1 MLTEHGPNCA
11 IFRMGNIRSWC
22 DCGLGDDGMKWLY
35 QLNDRQLISRARN
48 MYEDNPEIIS
58 WWKHDDY
65 DDYEHQETVIQLTG
79 LYNTMTELA
88 NRLDLVLGQ
97 KAILEEALKGA
108 TQALGEVE

>member
-1 MLTEHGPNCA
+1 MLIEHGTNCA

-22 DCGLGDDGMKWLY
+22 DCGLGDDDMKWLY
-35 QLNDRQLISRARN
+35 QLSDKQLIVRARN
-48 MYEDNPEIIS
+48 VFDDNAEIIS

-88 NRLDLVLGQ
+88 DRLEIVLGQ

-108 TQALGEVE
+108 TEALGEVE